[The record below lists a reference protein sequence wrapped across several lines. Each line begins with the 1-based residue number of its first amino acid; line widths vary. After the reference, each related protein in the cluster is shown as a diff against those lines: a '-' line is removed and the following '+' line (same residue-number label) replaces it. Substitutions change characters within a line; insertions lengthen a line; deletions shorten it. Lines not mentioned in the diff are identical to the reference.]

1 MMHVQVMSRSPRWPV
16 TFGISTSRRAPD
28 AKLWLCTTPSQ
39 QTLPVCCLPRLL
51 QSLSLNHLHQPL
63 SLRQPKRP
71 LLACWLWSV
80 SPQQNPCTRLNFS
93 VWGHTTDE
101 GAEWAILAS
110 PSPTAPIL
118 SRKWL
123 PSSCPRSLRSC
134 CWVTHPQSNVKLKLI
149 QLQHLAESGPETPCA
164 EGPFP
169 RSGSDPTR
177 CRAKPCRD
185 LCQPQ
190 KPDST
195 QPGPPSPLLP
205 APPREPWVPVSWITN
220 SKTSNKTNR
229 NQTHHLLTTLWLL
242 LFTFLPLTPRL
253 PSSPLP
259 TSVPRCIV
267 PELLSALCAQEH
279 ALHLFITLCSS
290 SFKSNVYRKARPWD
304 SAASSSM
311 LTHLC
316 LPKDRGSLKC
326 RCCLLYWWEFTSV
339 CFQILS

>member
-169 RSGSDPTR
+169 RSGPT
-177 CRAKPCRD
+177 
-185 LCQPQ
+185 L
-190 KPDST
+190 PDAEQNPAGT
-195 QPGPPSPLLP
+195 CANHRNQTPPSLARPLHCCPLLP
-205 APPREPWVPVSWITN
+205 ANPGCQSAESQTAKPVT
-220 SKTSNKTNR
+220 K
-229 NQTHHLLTTLWLL
+229 QTETRLTT
-242 LFTFLPLTPRL
+242 
-253 PSSPLP
+253 
-259 TSVPRCIV
+259 
-267 PELLSALCAQEH
+267 
-279 ALHLFITLCSS
+279 
-290 SFKSNVYRKARPWD
+290 Y
-304 SAASSSM
+304 
-311 LTHLC
+311 
-316 LPKDRGSLKC
+316 
-326 RCCLLYWWEFTSV
+326 
-339 CFQILS
+339 